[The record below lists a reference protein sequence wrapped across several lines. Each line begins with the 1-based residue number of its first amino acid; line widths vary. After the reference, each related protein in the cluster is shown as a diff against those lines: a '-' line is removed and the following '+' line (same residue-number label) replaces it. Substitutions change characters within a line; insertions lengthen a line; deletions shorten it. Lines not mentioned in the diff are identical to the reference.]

1 MKGDDFFLDL
11 SKEEIYYHIRER
23 DKKEQNKNEIS
34 RNKVSIMRN
43 EEGNEKNLVEFFFDK
58 LDLKVKADIE
68 TEIYQIIFQ

>member
-11 SKEEIYYHIRER
+11 NKEEIYYHIRER

-58 LDLKVKADIE
+58 LDLKVGADIE